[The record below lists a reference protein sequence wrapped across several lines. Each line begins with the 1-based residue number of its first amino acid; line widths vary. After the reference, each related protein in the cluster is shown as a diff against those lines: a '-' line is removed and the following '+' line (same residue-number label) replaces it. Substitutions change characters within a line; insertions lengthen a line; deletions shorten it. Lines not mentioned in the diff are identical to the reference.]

1 MLGDKKRLSPSNQ
14 LQNSPGFVPLLPRND
29 DPLVYE
35 HGYLPRLPPH
45 LQQQVPLHHPSS
57 VPTQFASNLQSI
69 TSPLLLS
76 TTPKTTV
83 SQHQLSQTQ
92 VAAGVLENLSMDK
105 NDSMLRPLNL
115 NQGDAKAKPFS
126 PATALNGPQGAQTQV
141 PPQGPQ
147 GPQSKPH
154 VPAGPPTLSNLMN
167 PVSGF
172 YSSPS
177 FGPQHSLTNPSAF
190 SLTTG
195 PPSNP
200 PTAPSSHENK
210 EEDTVASLKT
220 RISELELV
228 NDLYKSRIQE
238 LESLEQVSRQR
249 ETELK
254 GKLDELENE
263 HERKRVKVE
272 NGNQ

>member
-1 MLGDKKRLSPSNQ
+1 
-14 LQNSPGFVPLLPRND
+14 
-29 DPLVYE
+29 
-35 HGYLPRLPPH
+35 
-45 LQQQVPLHHPSS
+45 
-57 VPTQFASNLQSI
+57 
-69 TSPLLLS
+69 
-76 TTPKTTV
+76 
-83 SQHQLSQTQ
+83 
-92 VAAGVLENLSMDK
+92 
-105 NDSMLRPLNL
+105 
-115 NQGDAKAKPFS
+115 
-126 PATALNGPQGAQTQV
+126 
-141 PPQGPQ
+141 
-147 GPQSKPH
+147 
-154 VPAGPPTLSNLMN
+154 MN

-200 PTAPSSHENK
+200 PTAPPSHESK
-210 EEDTVASLKT
+210 EEDIVASLKT

-254 GKLDELENE
+254 GKLDELESE
-263 HERKRVKVE
+263 HVRKRVKVE
-272 NGNQ
+272 NGN